1 MKLFAMVLA
10 IIFNSAAYSAEFEV
24 GEKTGGI
31 FITGT
36 INKGDFSRFLKF
48 LDEKN
53 QYGLLRNILLD
64 DSNGG
69 DVSEALKF
77 ANLFEKFFSKT
88 TVMGKCYSACFVIWA
103 GAVHRSIIGPGEL
116 GIHRLSLPGAT
127 SDYSRAKSV
136 LTPAS
141 KNINQYLLD
150 QGIPQ
155 DLLNIMNET
164 PASSIFK
171 INYDLAKDK
180 GWLKKILF
188 QPIFMDM
195 LEKRCGDYPDPYMGE
210 YVAYRP
216 RSEEVMQKMTGW
228 ADCERNVI
236 KQNRD
241 EFWNEQIK
249 LDKQGKKTIL
259 FSFDQ

>member
-1 MKLFAMVLA
+1 MKLLPMVLA
-10 IIFNSAAYSAEFEV
+10 LIFSSVAYSAEFEV
-24 GEKTGGI
+24 GEKARGI

-36 INKGDFSRFLKF
+36 INKGDFVRFLKF

-53 QYGLLRNILLD
+53 QYGLLGNIILT

-69 DVSEALKF
+69 DVHEALKF
-77 ANLFEKFFSKT
+77 ASLFEKFFSKT
-88 TVMGKCYSACFVIWA
+88 TVMGKCYSACFVVWA
-103 GAVHRSIIGPGEL
+103 GAVHRSIIGVGEL
-116 GIHRLSLPGAT
+116 GVHRLSLANAT
-127 SDYSRAKSV
+127 SDYSRAKNV

-155 DLLNIMNET
+155 TLLNIMNET
-164 PASSIFK
+164 PASSIFI
-171 INYDLAKDK
+171 INYYFAKDR
-180 GWLKKILF
+180 GWLKKILY

-195 LEKRCGDYPDPYMGE
+195 LEKKCGVYPDPYMGE
-210 YVAYRP
+210 YIADRP
-216 RSEEVMQKMTGW
+216 RSEEVVEKMRTW
-228 ADCERNVI
+228 LDCEYRVV

-249 LDKQGKKTIL
+249 LDKQGKMTVL
-259 FSFDQ
+259 FNFDQ